1 MIPRIQKILYPP
13 DLSDNSTYVFRCAI
27 NSAKKHDVKITIF
40 HVADQMS
47 AATTA
52 LAGSRIPV
60 EEERKIQ
67 EEKNRY
73 NGSYPAKEALQL
85 AIDHANAFGAAID
98 VVASMVE
105 AKNNQIEDVQQ
116 VELGLEHTKA
126 LLEEANI
133 PCKTHLLIRGLSPGE
148 DLVQFARENKIDEII
163 VGVKK
168 RSKIGKLILGSTAQH
183 VILTAPCPVVT
194 IK

>member
-1 MIPRIQKILYPP
+1 MIPRIQKILYPT

-47 AATTA
+47 AATAA
-52 LAGSRIPV
+52 LAGSR
-60 EEERKIQ
+60 
-67 EEKNRY
+67 
-73 NGSYPAKEALQL
+73 
-85 AIDHANAFGAAID
+85 IDHANAFGAAID